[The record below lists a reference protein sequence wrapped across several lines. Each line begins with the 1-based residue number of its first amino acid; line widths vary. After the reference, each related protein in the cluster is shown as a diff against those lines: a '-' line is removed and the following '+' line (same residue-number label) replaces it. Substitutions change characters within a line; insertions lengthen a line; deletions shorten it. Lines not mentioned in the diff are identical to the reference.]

1 MSYSN
6 HCEEMPDDCLN
17 ATGQCRLISPVL
29 CDVPWYTTVIS
40 QCKDLTDVGTEL
52 GSEVL
57 TFKVC
62 CSCHFPY
69 VSCLLY
75 LYQRFVQHL
84 HQYESQLLNRTSCNG
99 LLLKMLGL
107 LGLKL
112 QVEQGSC
119 ELVRHSS
126 STNLSVGDWT
136 RLCSLVSAYRLLDV
150 IALLGCRVPRAL
162 YVTRRPLD
170 PSCRSLFVRI
180 HPSLARSSN

>member
-1 MSYSN
+1 M
-6 HCEEMPDDCLN
+6 
-17 ATGQCRLISPVL
+17 
-29 CDVPWYTTVIS
+29 
-40 QCKDLTDVGTEL
+40 EL

-62 CSCHFPY
+62 CSCHFSY

-75 LYQRFVQHL
+75 LYQRFVKHL
-84 HQYESQLLNRTSCNG
+84 HQYKLQLLNWTSCNG
-99 LLLKMLGL
+99 LLLRMLEL

-119 ELVRHSS
+119 ELIRHSS

-136 RLCSLVSAYRLLDV
+136 KLCSLVSAYCLLDV

-162 YVTRRPLD
+162 CYQTTT
-170 PSCRSLFVRI
+170 
-180 HPSLARSSN
+180 